1 MINLRELYLR
11 KNQISDPQQLYFL
24 RNLTQLSVLWLQENP
39 ISSLPNYRRI
49 VLKIL
54 PQLQTLDDVQVT
66 HEERQEASVMDEEAV
81 DDYTV
86 PIHSPHSKTTESKR
100 LDDVDFK
107 LQFPSP
113 RFSSMGASVTKQT
126 PEEKPSWL
134 KDQVKI
140 K

>member
-1 MINLRELYLR
+1 MISSSISNLSAFEHMINLRELYLR

-66 HEERQEASVMDEEAV
+66 HEERQEASVMDLMGPL
-81 DDYTV
+81 T
-86 PIHSPHSKTTESKR
+86 R
-100 LDDVDFK
+100 
-107 LQFPSP
+107 SP
-113 RFSSMGASVTKQT
+113 RLVF
-126 PEEKPSWL
+126 
-134 KDQVKI
+134 
-140 K
+140 